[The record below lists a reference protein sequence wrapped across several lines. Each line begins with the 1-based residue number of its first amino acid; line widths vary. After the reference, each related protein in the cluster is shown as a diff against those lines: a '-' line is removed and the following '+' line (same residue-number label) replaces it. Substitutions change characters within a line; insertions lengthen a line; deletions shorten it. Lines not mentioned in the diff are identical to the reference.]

1 MDRLEAAK
9 VFVAIVERGSMISA
23 ANALDMSR
31 SMVTRYLSEMEDWS
45 GARLLHRSTR
55 SLSLTPAGEQ
65 VLDYCHRLLELA
77 NEVPAVSHAG
87 VAIPRGLLRIS
98 CSQFMAH
105 QILAPVVRQYLASY
119 PQASVN
125 FHVSSQT
132 VDLVAERIDL
142 AIRITNELDP
152 NLIARRL
159 GECESVVCAAP
170 SYLASRAAIT
180 HPEDLTQHNC
190 LTYSYFGDVMWR
202 FTKLGT
208 ISNTMPDSQLN
219 QSQLNQ
225 NQLNQSS
232 LNQSTLNQST
242 LNQSTLNQSELGQA
256 FNIPVKGNFS
266 ANDSM
271 VVLNATL
278 AGEGI
283 AMQPVWAVKPYL
295 DSGQLVPLLTEFKP
309 QSLGVYGV
317 YQSRKHMQPAL
328 RVMMDMLVAY
338 FSSLK

>member
-9 VFVAIVERGSMISA
+9 VFVTIVDRGSMIGA
-23 ANALDMSR
+23 AEALDMSR
-31 SMVTRYLSEMEDWS
+31 SMVTRYLAEMEEWS

-55 SLSLTPAGEQ
+55 RLSLTSAGEQ
-65 VLDYCHRLLELA
+65 VLDYCQRLLELA
-77 NEVPAVSHAG
+77 QEVPTVSHAQS
-87 VAIPRGLLRIS
+87 AQPRGLLRIS
-98 CSQFMAH
+98 CSQYMAH
-105 QILAPVVRQYLASY
+105 LLLPTVVRPYLAQY

-125 FHVSSQT
+125 FHVTSQT

-152 NLIARRL
+152 SLIARRL
-159 GECESVVCAAP
+159 GECESVVCASP
-170 SYLASRAAIT
+170 RYLAT
-180 HPEDLTQHNC
+180 HSAVTYPEDLTRHNC

-202 FTKLGT
+202 FTQTPIAAKAT
-208 ISNTMPDSQLN
+208 PTQ
-219 QSQLNQ
+219 
-225 NQLNQSS
+225 
-232 LNQSTLNQST
+232 
-242 LNQSTLNQSELGQA
+242 EVGQI
-256 FNIPVKGNFS
+256 FNIPVKGNLS

-283 AMQPVWAVKPYL
+283 AMQPLWAAKPYL
-295 DSGQLVPLLTEFKP
+295 DTGELVPLLLEFQP
-309 QSLGVYGV
+309 QTLGVYGV

-338 FSSLK
+338 FASLK

>member
-9 VFVAIVERGSMISA
+9 VFVTIVERGSMISA

-31 SMVTRYLSEMEDWS
+31 SMVTRYLSEMEEWS

-77 NEVPAVSHAG
+77 NEVPAVSHAA

-98 CSQFMAH
+98 CSQFLAH
-105 QILAPVVRQYLASY
+105 QILAPVVQQYLASY

-170 SYLASRAAIT
+170 SYLAARAAVL

-202 FTKLGT
+202 FYQSDVAAKQAQTHNSDPK
-208 ISNTMPDSQLN
+208 LN
-219 QSQLNQ
+219 Q
-225 NQLNQSS
+225 
-232 LNQSTLNQST
+232 
-242 LNQSTLNQSELGQA
+242 GQV
-256 FNIPVKGNFS
+256 FNVPVNGNFS

-283 AMQPVWAVKPYL
+283 AMQPVWAAKPYL
-295 DSGQLVPLLTEFKP
+295 DSGQLVPLLMEFKP

-338 FSSLK
+338 FASLN

>member
-9 VFVAIVERGSMISA
+9 VFVTIVERGSMISA

-31 SMVTRYLSEMEDWS
+31 SMVTRYLSEMEEWS

-77 NEVPAVSHAG
+77 NEVPAVSHAA

-98 CSQFMAH
+98 CSQFLAH
-105 QILAPVVRQYLASY
+105 QILAPVVQQYLASY

-170 SYLASRAAIT
+170 SYLAARAAVL

-202 FTKLGT
+202 FYKTDVGAKQAQALNSDPKL
-208 ISNTMPDSQLN
+208 SQ
-219 QSQLNQ
+219 
-225 NQLNQSS
+225 
-232 LNQSTLNQST
+232 
-242 LNQSTLNQSELGQA
+242 GQA
-256 FNIPVKGNFS
+256 ANQVLNLSQGQVFNVPVNGNFS

-271 VVLNATL
+271 VVLNSTL

-283 AMQPVWAVKPYL
+283 AMQPVWAAKPYL

-338 FSSLK
+338 FASLN

>member
-9 VFVAIVERGSMISA
+9 VFVTIVERGSMISA

-31 SMVTRYLSEMEDWS
+31 SMVTRYLSEMEEWS

-77 NEVPAVSHAG
+77 NEVPAVSHAA

-98 CSQFMAH
+98 CSQFLAH
-105 QILAPVVRQYLASY
+105 QILAPVVQQYLASY

-170 SYLASRAAIT
+170 SYLAARAAVL

-202 FTKLGT
+202 FYKTDVGAKQAQALNSDPK
-208 ISNTMPDSQLN
+208 SNQ
-219 QSQLNQ
+219 
-225 NQLNQSS
+225 
-232 LNQSTLNQST
+232 
-242 LNQSTLNQSELGQA
+242 GQV
-256 FNIPVKGNFS
+256 FNVPVNGNFS

-283 AMQPVWAVKPYL
+283 AMQPVWAAKPYL

-309 QSLGVYGV
+309 LSLGVYGV

-338 FSSLK
+338 FGSLK

>member
-9 VFVAIVERGSMISA
+9 VFVTIVERGSMISA

-31 SMVTRYLSEMEDWS
+31 SMVTRYLSEMEEWS

-77 NEVPAVSHAG
+77 NEVPAVSHAA

-98 CSQFMAH
+98 CSQFLAH
-105 QILAPVVRQYLASY
+105 QILTPVVQQYLTSY

-170 SYLASRAAIT
+170 SYLAARAAVL

-202 FTKLGT
+202 FYQSDVAAKQAQTQNSDPK
-208 ISNTMPDSQLN
+208 SNQ
-219 QSQLNQ
+219 
-225 NQLNQSS
+225 
-232 LNQSTLNQST
+232 
-242 LNQSTLNQSELGQA
+242 GQA
-256 FNIPVKGNFS
+256 FNVPVNGNFS

-283 AMQPVWAVKPYL
+283 AMQPVWAAKPYL

-309 QSLGVYGV
+309 LSLGVYGV

-338 FSSLK
+338 FASLN

>member
-9 VFVAIVERGSMISA
+9 VFVTIVERGSMISA

-31 SMVTRYLSEMEDWS
+31 SMVTRYLSEMEEWS

-77 NEVPAVSHAG
+77 NEVPAVSHAA

-98 CSQFMAH
+98 CSQFLAH
-105 QILAPVVRQYLASY
+105 QILAPVVQQYLASY

-170 SYLASRAAIT
+170 SYLAARAAVL

-202 FTKLGT
+202 FYKTDVGAKQAQALNADSK
-208 ISNTMPDSQLN
+208 SNQ
-219 QSQLNQ
+219 
-225 NQLNQSS
+225 
-232 LNQSTLNQST
+232 
-242 LNQSTLNQSELGQA
+242 GQA
-256 FNIPVKGNFS
+256 FNVPVNGNFS

-283 AMQPVWAVKPYL
+283 AMQPVWAAKPYL

-338 FSSLK
+338 FASLK

>member
-9 VFVAIVERGSMISA
+9 VFVTIVERGSMISA

-31 SMVTRYLSEMEDWS
+31 SMVTRYLSEMEEWS

-77 NEVPAVSHAG
+77 NEVPAVSHAA

-98 CSQFMAH
+98 CSQFLAH
-105 QILAPVVRQYLASY
+105 QILAPVVQQYLASY

-170 SYLASRAAIT
+170 SYLAARAAVL

-202 FTKLGT
+202 FYQSDVAAKQAQTQNSDPK
-208 ISNTMPDSQLN
+208 LN
-219 QSQLNQ
+219 Q
-225 NQLNQSS
+225 
-232 LNQSTLNQST
+232 
-242 LNQSTLNQSELGQA
+242 GQV
-256 FNIPVKGNFS
+256 FNVPVNGNFS

-283 AMQPVWAVKPYL
+283 AMQPVWAAKPYL

-338 FSSLK
+338 FASLN

>member
-9 VFVAIVERGSMISA
+9 VFVTIVERGSMISA

-31 SMVTRYLSEMEDWS
+31 SMVTRYLSEMEEWS

-77 NEVPAVSHAG
+77 NEVPAVSHAS

-98 CSQFMAH
+98 CSQFLAH
-105 QILAPVVRQYLASY
+105 QILAPVVCQYLASY

-170 SYLASRAAIT
+170 SYLAARAAVL

-202 FTKLGT
+202 FYQTDLAAKQTQAL
-208 ISNTMPDSQLN
+208 NADPKLN
-219 QSQLNQ
+219 Q
-225 NQLNQSS
+225 
-232 LNQSTLNQST
+232 
-242 LNQSTLNQSELGQA
+242 GQA
-256 FNIPVKGNFS
+256 FNVPVNGNFS

-283 AMQPVWAVKPYL
+283 AMQPLWAAKPYL
-295 DSGQLVPLLTEFKP
+295 DSGQLVPLLTEFMP

-338 FSSLK
+338 FASLK

>member
-9 VFVAIVERGSMISA
+9 VFVTIVERGSMISA

-31 SMVTRYLSEMEDWS
+31 SMVTRYLSEMEEWS

-77 NEVPAVSHAG
+77 NEVPAVSHAA

-98 CSQFMAH
+98 CSQFLAH
-105 QILAPVVRQYLASY
+105 QILAPVVQQYLASY

-170 SYLASRAAIT
+170 SYLAARAAVL

-202 FTKLGT
+202 FYKTDVGAKQAQALNSDPK
-208 ISNTMPDSQLN
+208 SNQ
-219 QSQLNQ
+219 
-225 NQLNQSS
+225 
-232 LNQSTLNQST
+232 
-242 LNQSTLNQSELGQA
+242 GQV
-256 FNIPVKGNFS
+256 FNVPVNGNFS

-283 AMQPVWAVKPYL
+283 AMQPVWAAKPYL

-309 QSLGVYGV
+309 LSLGVYGV

-328 RVMMDMLVAY
+328 RVMMDMLVVY
-338 FSSLK
+338 FASLN

>member
-55 SLSLTPAGEQ
+55 SLSLTSAGEQ

-170 SYLASRAAIT
+170 SYLAARAAVL

-208 ISNTMPDSQLN
+208 ISNPMPGN
-219 QSQLNQ
+219 QLNQ
-225 NQLNQSS
+225 NQLNQNQ
-232 LNQSTLNQST
+232 LNQNQ
-242 LNQSTLNQSELGQA
+242 LNQSELGQA
-256 FNIPVKGNFS
+256 FNIPVKGNLS

-271 VVLNATL
+271 VVLSATL

-283 AMQPVWAVKPYL
+283 AMQPLWAVKPYL

-338 FSSLK
+338 FASLK

>member
-9 VFVAIVERGSMISA
+9 VFVTIVERGSMISA

-31 SMVTRYLSEMEDWS
+31 SMVTRYLSEMEEWS

-77 NEVPAVSHAG
+77 NEVPAVSHAA

-98 CSQFMAH
+98 CSQFLAH
-105 QILAPVVRQYLASY
+105 QILAPVVQQYLASY

-170 SYLASRAAIT
+170 SYLAARAAVL

-202 FTKLGT
+202 FYKTDVGAKQAQALNSDPK
-208 ISNTMPDSQLN
+208 SNQ
-219 QSQLNQ
+219 
-225 NQLNQSS
+225 
-232 LNQSTLNQST
+232 
-242 LNQSTLNQSELGQA
+242 GQV
-256 FNIPVKGNFS
+256 FNVPVNGNFS

-271 VVLNATL
+271 VVLNSTL

-283 AMQPVWAVKPYL
+283 AMQPVWAAKPYL

-338 FSSLK
+338 FASLN

>member
-9 VFVAIVERGSMISA
+9 VFVTIVERGSMISA

-31 SMVTRYLSEMEDWS
+31 SMVTRYLSEMEEWS

-77 NEVPAVSHAG
+77 NEVPAVSHAA

-98 CSQFMAH
+98 CSQFLAH
-105 QILAPVVRQYLASY
+105 QILAPVVQQYLASY

-170 SYLASRAAIT
+170 SYLAARAAVL

-202 FTKLGT
+202 FYKTDVGAKQAQALNSDPK
-208 ISNTMPDSQLN
+208 SNQ
-219 QSQLNQ
+219 
-225 NQLNQSS
+225 
-232 LNQSTLNQST
+232 
-242 LNQSTLNQSELGQA
+242 GQV
-256 FNIPVKGNFS
+256 FNVPVNGNFS

-283 AMQPVWAVKPYL
+283 AMQPVWAAKPYL

-309 QSLGVYGV
+309 LSLGVYGV

-338 FSSLK
+338 FASLN

>member
-9 VFVAIVERGSMISA
+9 VFVTIVERGSMVSA

-31 SMVTRYLSEMEDWS
+31 SMVTRYLSEMEEWS

-77 NEVPAVSHAG
+77 NEVPAVSHAA

-98 CSQFMAH
+98 CSQFLAH

-170 SYLASRAAIT
+170 SYLAARAAVL

-202 FTKLGT
+202 FYQADVAAKQAQALN
-208 ISNTMPDSQLN
+208 SDPKLN
-219 QSQLNQ
+219 Q
-225 NQLNQSS
+225 
-232 LNQSTLNQST
+232 
-242 LNQSTLNQSELGQA
+242 GQA
-256 FNIPVKGNFS
+256 FNVPVNGNFS

-283 AMQPVWAVKPYL
+283 AMQPLWAAKPYL
-295 DSGQLVPLLTEFKP
+295 DSGQLVPLLTEFMP

-338 FSSLK
+338 FASLKS

>member
-9 VFVAIVERGSMISA
+9 VFVTIVERGSMIGA
-23 ANALDMSR
+23 AEALDMSR
-31 SMVTRYLSEMEDWS
+31 SMVTRYLSEMEEWS

-55 SLSLTPAGEQ
+55 RLSLTSAGEQ
-65 VLDYCHRLLELA
+65 VLDYCQRLLELA
-77 NEVPAVSHAG
+77 QEVPAVSHVQSAQ
-87 VAIPRGLLRIS
+87 PRGLLRIS

-105 QILAPVVRQYLASY
+105 LLLPTVVRPYLAQY

-152 NLIARRL
+152 SLIARRL

-170 SYLASRAAIT
+170 RYLATHSLIS
-180 HPEDLTQHNC
+180 HPEDLTRHNC

-202 FTKLGT
+202 FTQIIHPGG
-208 ISNTMPDSQLN
+208 IEAGQL
-219 QSQLNQ
+219 
-225 NQLNQSS
+225 
-232 LNQSTLNQST
+232 
-242 LNQSTLNQSELGQA
+242 
-256 FNIPVKGNFS
+256 FNIPVRGNLS

-283 AMQPVWAVKPYL
+283 AMQPLWAVKPHL
-295 DSGQLVPLLTEFKP
+295 DSGALVPLLREFKP

-338 FSSLK
+338 FASMNQHENSASLD

>member
-9 VFVAIVERGSMISA
+9 VFVTIVERGSMVSA

-31 SMVTRYLSEMEDWS
+31 SMVTRYLSEMEEWS

-77 NEVPAVSHAG
+77 NEVPAVSHAA

-98 CSQFMAH
+98 CSQFLAH

-125 FHVSSQT
+125 IHVSSQT

-170 SYLASRAAIT
+170 SYLATRAAVV

-202 FTKLGT
+202 FYQSDVADKLAQALN
-208 ISNTMPDSQLN
+208 SDPKLN
-219 QSQLNQ
+219 Q
-225 NQLNQSS
+225 
-232 LNQSTLNQST
+232 
-242 LNQSTLNQSELGQA
+242 GQE
-256 FNIPVKGNFS
+256 FNVPVNGNFS

-283 AMQPVWAVKPYL
+283 AMQPLWAAKPYL
-295 DSGQLVPLLTEFKP
+295 DSGQLVPLLTEFMP

-338 FSSLK
+338 FASLKS

>member
-9 VFVAIVERGSMISA
+9 VFVTIVERGSMISA

-31 SMVTRYLSEMEDWS
+31 SMVTRYLSEMEEWS

-77 NEVPAVSHAG
+77 NEVPAVSHAA

-98 CSQFMAH
+98 CSQFLAH
-105 QILAPVVRQYLASY
+105 QILAPVVQQYLASY

-170 SYLASRAAIT
+170 SYLAARAAVL

-202 FTKLGT
+202 FYQTDVVAKQAQALNSDPK
-208 ISNTMPDSQLN
+208 SNQ
-219 QSQLNQ
+219 
-225 NQLNQSS
+225 
-232 LNQSTLNQST
+232 
-242 LNQSTLNQSELGQA
+242 GQV
-256 FNIPVKGNFS
+256 FNVPVNGNFS

-283 AMQPVWAVKPYL
+283 AMQPVWAAKPYL

-338 FSSLK
+338 FASLN

>member
-9 VFVAIVERGSMISA
+9 VFVTIVERGSMIGA
-23 ANALDMSR
+23 AEALDMSR
-31 SMVTRYLSEMEDWS
+31 SMVTRYLAEMEEWS

-55 SLSLTPAGEQ
+55 RLSLTGAGEQ

-77 NEVPAVSHAG
+77 NEVPAVSHAS

-105 QILAPVVRQYLASY
+105 QILAPVVQQYLANY

-202 FTKLGT
+202 FTQVSSA
-208 ISNTMPDSQLN
+208 SNKMQG
-219 QSQLNQ
+219 
-225 NQLNQSS
+225 
-232 LNQSTLNQST
+232 
-242 LNQSTLNQSELGQA
+242 SELGQA
-256 FNIPVKGNFS
+256 LNIPVKGNLS

-283 AMQPVWAVKPYL
+283 AMQPLWAAKPYL

-328 RVMMDMLVAY
+328 RVMMDMLVVY
-338 FSSLK
+338 FASLK

>member
-9 VFVAIVERGSMISA
+9 VFVTIVERGSMISA

-31 SMVTRYLSEMEDWS
+31 SMVTRYLSEMEEWS

-77 NEVPAVSHAG
+77 NEVPAVSHAA

-98 CSQFMAH
+98 CSQFLAH
-105 QILAPVVRQYLASY
+105 QILAPVVQQYLASY

-170 SYLASRAAIT
+170 SYLAARAAVL

-202 FTKLGT
+202 FYKTDVGANQAQALNSDPK
-208 ISNTMPDSQLN
+208 SNQ
-219 QSQLNQ
+219 
-225 NQLNQSS
+225 
-232 LNQSTLNQST
+232 
-242 LNQSTLNQSELGQA
+242 GQV
-256 FNIPVKGNFS
+256 FNVPVNGNFS

-283 AMQPVWAVKPYL
+283 AMQPVWAAKPYL

-338 FSSLK
+338 FASLK

>member
-1 MDRLEAAK
+1 
-9 VFVAIVERGSMISA
+9 MISA

-31 SMVTRYLSEMEDWS
+31 SMVTRYLSEMEEWS

-77 NEVPAVSHAG
+77 NEVPAVSHAA

-98 CSQFMAH
+98 CSQFLAH
-105 QILAPVVRQYLASY
+105 QILTPVVQQYLTSY

-170 SYLASRAAIT
+170 SYLAARAAVL

-202 FTKLGT
+202 FYQSDVAAKQAQTQNSDPK
-208 ISNTMPDSQLN
+208 SNQ
-219 QSQLNQ
+219 
-225 NQLNQSS
+225 
-232 LNQSTLNQST
+232 
-242 LNQSTLNQSELGQA
+242 GQA
-256 FNIPVKGNFS
+256 FNVPVNGNFS

-283 AMQPVWAVKPYL
+283 AMQPVWAAKPYL

-309 QSLGVYGV
+309 LSLGVYGV

-338 FSSLK
+338 FASLN

>member
-9 VFVAIVERGSMISA
+9 VFVTIVERGSMVSA

-31 SMVTRYLSEMEDWS
+31 SMVTRYLSEMEEWS

-77 NEVPAVSHAG
+77 NEVPAVSHAS

-98 CSQFMAH
+98 CSQFLAH

-125 FHVSSQT
+125 IHVSSQT

-170 SYLASRAAIT
+170 SYLAARAAVL

-202 FTKLGT
+202 FYKTDVGAKQAQALNSDPK
-208 ISNTMPDSQLN
+208 SNQ
-219 QSQLNQ
+219 
-225 NQLNQSS
+225 
-232 LNQSTLNQST
+232 
-242 LNQSTLNQSELGQA
+242 GQV
-256 FNIPVKGNFS
+256 FNVPVNGNFS

-283 AMQPVWAVKPYL
+283 AMQPVWAAKPYL

-309 QSLGVYGV
+309 LSLGVYGV

-338 FSSLK
+338 FASLKSC

>member
-9 VFVAIVERGSMISA
+9 VFVTIVERGSMISA

-31 SMVTRYLSEMEDWS
+31 SMVTRYLSEMEEWS

-77 NEVPAVSHAG
+77 NEVPAVSHAA

-98 CSQFMAH
+98 CSQFLAH
-105 QILAPVVRQYLASY
+105 QILAPVVQQYLASY

-170 SYLASRAAIT
+170 SYLAARAAVL

-202 FTKLGT
+202 FYKTDVGAKQAQALNSDPK
-208 ISNTMPDSQLN
+208 SNQ
-219 QSQLNQ
+219 
-225 NQLNQSS
+225 
-232 LNQSTLNQST
+232 
-242 LNQSTLNQSELGQA
+242 GQA
-256 FNIPVKGNFS
+256 FNVPVNGNFS

-283 AMQPVWAVKPYL
+283 AMQPVWAAKPYL
-295 DSGQLVPLLTEFKP
+295 DSGQLVPLLTEFMP

-328 RVMMDMLVAY
+328 RVMMDMLVVY
-338 FSSLK
+338 FASLN

>member
-9 VFVAIVERGSMISA
+9 VFVTIVERGSMISA

-31 SMVTRYLSEMEDWS
+31 SMVTRYLSEMEEWS

-77 NEVPAVSHAG
+77 NEVPAVSHAA

-98 CSQFMAH
+98 CSQFLAH
-105 QILAPVVRQYLASY
+105 QILAPVVQQYLASY

-170 SYLASRAAIT
+170 SYLAARAAVL

-202 FTKLGT
+202 FYKTDVGAKQAQALNSDPK
-208 ISNTMPDSQLN
+208 SNQ
-219 QSQLNQ
+219 
-225 NQLNQSS
+225 
-232 LNQSTLNQST
+232 
-242 LNQSTLNQSELGQA
+242 GQV
-256 FNIPVKGNFS
+256 FNVPVNGNFS

-283 AMQPVWAVKPYL
+283 AMQPVWAAKPYL

-309 QSLGVYGV
+309 LSLGVYGV

-338 FSSLK
+338 FGSLE

>member
-9 VFVAIVERGSMISA
+9 VFVTIVERGSMISA

-31 SMVTRYLSEMEDWS
+31 SMVTRYLSEMEEWS

-77 NEVPAVSHAG
+77 NEVPAVSHAA

-98 CSQFMAH
+98 CSQFLAH
-105 QILAPVVRQYLASY
+105 QILAPIVHQYLASY

-125 FHVSSQT
+125 IHVSSQT

-170 SYLASRAAIT
+170 SYLAARAAVL

-202 FTKLGT
+202 FYQADVAAK
-208 ISNTMPDSQLN
+208 QAQALN
-219 QSQLNQ
+219 SDL
-225 NQLNQSS
+225 
-232 LNQSTLNQST
+232 TLNQ
-242 LNQSTLNQSELGQA
+242 GQA
-256 FNIPVKGNFS
+256 FNVPVNGNFS

-283 AMQPVWAVKPYL
+283 AMQPLWAAKPYL
-295 DSGQLVPLLTEFKP
+295 DSGQLVPLLTEFMP

-338 FSSLK
+338 FASLKSC

>member
-9 VFVAIVERGSMISA
+9 VFVTIVERGSMISA

-31 SMVTRYLSEMEDWS
+31 SMVTRYLSEMEEWS

-65 VLDYCHRLLELA
+65 VLDYCHRLFELA
-77 NEVPAVSHAG
+77 NEVPAVSHAA

-98 CSQFMAH
+98 CSQFLAH
-105 QILAPVVRQYLASY
+105 QILAPVVQQYLASY

-170 SYLASRAAIT
+170 SYLAARAAVL

-202 FTKLGT
+202 FYKTDVGAKQAQALNSDPK
-208 ISNTMPDSQLN
+208 SNQ
-219 QSQLNQ
+219 
-225 NQLNQSS
+225 
-232 LNQSTLNQST
+232 
-242 LNQSTLNQSELGQA
+242 GQA
-256 FNIPVKGNFS
+256 FNVPVNGNFS

-283 AMQPVWAVKPYL
+283 AMQPVWAAKPYL

-338 FSSLK
+338 FASLN

>member
-9 VFVAIVERGSMISA
+9 VFVTIVERGSMVSA

-31 SMVTRYLSEMEDWS
+31 SMVTRYLSEMEEWS

-77 NEVPAVSHAG
+77 NEVPAVSHAS

-98 CSQFMAH
+98 CSQFLAH
-105 QILAPVVRQYLASY
+105 QILAPVVHQYLASY

-125 FHVSSQT
+125 IHVSSQT

-170 SYLASRAAIT
+170 SYLAARAAVL

-202 FTKLGT
+202 FYQSDVAAKQAQN
-208 ISNTMPDSQLN
+208 SDPKLN
-219 QSQLNQ
+219 Q
-225 NQLNQSS
+225 
-232 LNQSTLNQST
+232 
-242 LNQSTLNQSELGQA
+242 GQA
-256 FNIPVKGNFS
+256 FNVPVNGNFS

-283 AMQPVWAVKPYL
+283 AMQPLWAAKPYL
-295 DSGQLVPLLTEFKP
+295 DSGQLVPLLTEFMP

-338 FSSLK
+338 FASLKS

>member
-9 VFVAIVERGSMISA
+9 VFVTIVERGSMIGA
-23 ANALDMSR
+23 AEALDMSR
-31 SMVTRYLSEMEDWS
+31 SMVTRYLAEMEEWS

-55 SLSLTPAGEQ
+55 RLSLTDAGEQ
-65 VLDYCHRLLELA
+65 VLDYCQRLLELA
-77 NEVPAVSHAG
+77 QEVPAVSHAQS
-87 VAIPRGLLRIS
+87 AQPRGLLRIS

-105 QILAPVVRQYLASY
+105 LLLPSVVRPYLAQY

-125 FHVSSQT
+125 FHVTSQT

-152 NLIARRL
+152 TLIARRL

-170 SYLASRAAIT
+170 SYLASHSAIT
-180 HPEDLTQHNC
+180 HPEDLTRHNC

-202 FTKLGT
+202 FTQTPIAGKAT
-208 ISNTMPDSQLN
+208 
-219 QSQLNQ
+219 
-225 NQLNQSS
+225 
-232 LNQSTLNQST
+232 STQ
-242 LNQSTLNQSELGQA
+242 EVGQI
-256 FNIPVKGNFS
+256 FNIPVKGNLS

-283 AMQPVWAVKPYL
+283 AMQPLWAAKPHL
-295 DSGQLVPLLTEFKP
+295 DSGALVPLLREFKP

-328 RVMMDMLVAY
+328 RVMMDMLVQHFNGAI
-338 FSSLK
+338 

>member
-9 VFVAIVERGSMISA
+9 VFVTIVERGSMISA

-31 SMVTRYLSEMEDWS
+31 SMVTRYLSEMEEWS

-77 NEVPAVSHAG
+77 NEVPAVSHAA

-98 CSQFMAH
+98 CSQFLAH
-105 QILAPVVRQYLASY
+105 QILAPVVQQYLASY

-170 SYLASRAAIT
+170 SYLAARAAVL

-202 FTKLGT
+202 FYKTDVGAKQAQALNSDPK
-208 ISNTMPDSQLN
+208 SNQ
-219 QSQLNQ
+219 
-225 NQLNQSS
+225 
-232 LNQSTLNQST
+232 
-242 LNQSTLNQSELGQA
+242 GQV
-256 FNIPVKGNFS
+256 FNVPVNGNFS

-283 AMQPVWAVKPYL
+283 AMQPVWAAKPYL

-328 RVMMDMLVAY
+328 RVMMDMLVTY
-338 FSSLK
+338 FASLN

>member
-9 VFVAIVERGSMISA
+9 VFVTIVERGSMISA

-31 SMVTRYLSEMEDWS
+31 SMVTRYLSEMEEWS

-77 NEVPAVSHAG
+77 NEVPAVSHAA

-98 CSQFMAH
+98 CSQFLAH
-105 QILAPVVRQYLASY
+105 QILAPVVQQYLASY

-170 SYLASRAAIT
+170 SYLAARAAVL

-202 FTKLGT
+202 FYKTDVGAKQAQAV
-208 ISNTMPDSQLN
+208 N
-219 QSQLNQ
+219 
-225 NQLNQSS
+225 
-232 LNQSTLNQST
+232 
-242 LNQSTLNQSELGQA
+242 SELNSNQDQV
-256 FNIPVKGNFS
+256 FNVPVNGNFS

-283 AMQPVWAVKPYL
+283 AMQPVWAAKPYL
-295 DSGQLVPLLTEFKP
+295 DSGLLVPLLTEFKP
-309 QSLGVYGV
+309 LSLGVYGV

-338 FSSLK
+338 FVSLN

>member
-9 VFVAIVERGSMISA
+9 VFVTIVERGSMISA

-31 SMVTRYLSEMEDWS
+31 SMVTRYLSEMEEWS

-77 NEVPAVSHAG
+77 NEVPAVSHAA

-98 CSQFMAH
+98 CSQFLAH

-170 SYLASRAAIT
+170 SYLATRAAVV

-202 FTKLGT
+202 FYQTDVADKLAQALN
-208 ISNTMPDSQLN
+208 SDPKLN
-219 QSQLNQ
+219 Q
-225 NQLNQSS
+225 
-232 LNQSTLNQST
+232 
-242 LNQSTLNQSELGQA
+242 GQV
-256 FNIPVKGNFS
+256 FNVPVNGNFS

-283 AMQPVWAVKPYL
+283 AMQPLWAANPYL
-295 DSGQLVPLLTEFKP
+295 DSGQLVPLLTEFMP

-338 FSSLK
+338 FASLKS

>member
-9 VFVAIVERGSMISA
+9 VFVTIVDRGSMIGA
-23 ANALDMSR
+23 AEALDMSR
-31 SMVTRYLSEMEDWS
+31 SMVTRYLAEMEEWS

-55 SLSLTPAGEQ
+55 RLSLTSAGEQ
-65 VLDYCHRLLELA
+65 VLDYCQRLLELA
-77 NEVPAVSHAG
+77 QEVPTVSHAQS
-87 VAIPRGLLRIS
+87 AQPRGLLRIS

-105 QILAPVVRQYLASY
+105 LLLPTVVRPYLAQY

-125 FHVSSQT
+125 FHVTSQT

-152 NLIARRL
+152 SLIARRL
-159 GECESVVCAAP
+159 GECESVVCASP
-170 SYLASRAAIT
+170 RYLATHSAVT
-180 HPEDLTQHNC
+180 HPEDLTRHNC

-202 FTKLGT
+202 FTQ
-208 ISNTMPDSQLN
+208 INHPDGIEVGQL
-219 QSQLNQ
+219 
-225 NQLNQSS
+225 
-232 LNQSTLNQST
+232 
-242 LNQSTLNQSELGQA
+242 
-256 FNIPVKGNFS
+256 FNIPVRGNLS

-283 AMQPVWAVKPYL
+283 AMQPLWAAKPYL
-295 DSGQLVPLLTEFKP
+295 DTGELVPLLREFQP
-309 QSLGVYGV
+309 QTLGVYGV

-338 FSSLK
+338 FASMNQHEYSASLK

>member
-9 VFVAIVERGSMISA
+9 VFVTIVERGSMISA

-31 SMVTRYLSEMEDWS
+31 SMVTRYLSEMEEWS

-65 VLDYCHRLLELA
+65 VLDYCHKLLELA
-77 NEVPAVSHAG
+77 NEVPSVSNAG
-87 VAIPRGLLRIS
+87 MAIPRGLLRIS

-170 SYLASRAAIT
+170 SYLAARASVL

-202 FTKLGT
+202 FYQTDMAAK
-208 ISNTMPDSQLN
+208 QA
-219 QSQLNQ
+219 Q
-225 NQLNQSS
+225 S
-232 LNQSTLNQST
+232 LNSEPHSNQDQAV
-242 LNQSTLNQSELGQA
+242 NLGQA
-256 FNIPVKGNFS
+256 FNVPVNGNFS

-278 AGEGI
+278 VGEGI
-283 AMQPVWAVKPYL
+283 AMQPVWAAKPYL

-338 FSSLK
+338 FASLK

>member
-9 VFVAIVERGSMISA
+9 VFVTIVERGSMVSA

-31 SMVTRYLSEMEDWS
+31 SMVTRYLSEMEEWS

-77 NEVPAVSHAG
+77 NEVPAVSHAS

-98 CSQFMAH
+98 CSQFLAH
-105 QILAPVVRQYLASY
+105 QILAPVVNQYLASY

-125 FHVSSQT
+125 IHVSSQT

-170 SYLASRAAIT
+170 SYLAARAAVL

-202 FTKLGT
+202 FYQADVAAKQVQALN
-208 ISNTMPDSQLN
+208 SDPKLN
-219 QSQLNQ
+219 Q
-225 NQLNQSS
+225 
-232 LNQSTLNQST
+232 
-242 LNQSTLNQSELGQA
+242 GQA
-256 FNIPVKGNFS
+256 FNVPVNGNFS

-283 AMQPVWAVKPYL
+283 AMQPLWAAKPYL
-295 DSGQLVPLLTEFKP
+295 DSGQLVPLLTEFMP

-338 FSSLK
+338 FASLKS

>member
-9 VFVAIVERGSMISA
+9 VFVTIVERGSMISA

-31 SMVTRYLSEMEDWS
+31 SMVTRYLSEMEEWS

-77 NEVPAVSHAG
+77 NEVPAVSHAA

-98 CSQFMAH
+98 CSQFLAH
-105 QILAPVVRQYLASY
+105 QILAPVVQQYLAGY

-170 SYLASRAAIT
+170 SYLAARAAVL

-202 FTKLGT
+202 FYKTDVGAKQAQALNSDPK
-208 ISNTMPDSQLN
+208 SNQ
-219 QSQLNQ
+219 
-225 NQLNQSS
+225 
-232 LNQSTLNQST
+232 
-242 LNQSTLNQSELGQA
+242 GQV
-256 FNIPVKGNFS
+256 FNVPVNGNFS

-283 AMQPVWAVKPYL
+283 AMQPVWAAKSYL
-295 DSGQLVPLLTEFKP
+295 DSGQLVPLLTEFMP

-338 FSSLK
+338 FGSLK

>member
-9 VFVAIVERGSMISA
+9 VFVTIVERGSMVSA

-31 SMVTRYLSEMEDWS
+31 SMVTRYLSEMEEWS

-77 NEVPAVSHAG
+77 NEVPAVSHAA

-98 CSQFMAH
+98 CSQFLAH

-119 PQASVN
+119 PQAGVN

-170 SYLASRAAIT
+170 SYLAARAAVL

-202 FTKLGT
+202 FYQTDLAAKQTQVLN
-208 ISNTMPDSQLN
+208 SDPKLN
-219 QSQLNQ
+219 Q
-225 NQLNQSS
+225 
-232 LNQSTLNQST
+232 
-242 LNQSTLNQSELGQA
+242 GQA
-256 FNIPVKGNFS
+256 FNVPVNGNFS

-283 AMQPVWAVKPYL
+283 AMQPLWAAKPYL
-295 DSGQLVPLLTEFKP
+295 DSGQLVPLLTEFMP

-338 FSSLK
+338 FASLKS

>member
-170 SYLASRAAIT
+170 SYLAARAAIT

-202 FTKLGT
+202 FYQTDVGAKQLQSLNSESKLNQG
-208 ISNTMPDSQLN
+208 QLN
-219 QSQLNQ
+219 QGQSNQ
-225 NQLNQSS
+225 
-232 LNQSTLNQST
+232 
-242 LNQSTLNQSELGQA
+242 GQA
-256 FNIPVKGNFS
+256 FNVPVNGNFS

-271 VVLNATL
+271 VVLSATL

-283 AMQPVWAVKPYL
+283 AMQPVWAAKPYL

-338 FSSLK
+338 FASLK

>member
-9 VFVAIVERGSMISA
+9 VFVTIVERGSMISA

-31 SMVTRYLSEMEDWS
+31 SMVTRYLSEMEEWS

-77 NEVPAVSHAG
+77 NEVPAVSHAA

-98 CSQFMAH
+98 CSQFLAH
-105 QILAPVVRQYLASY
+105 QILAPVVQQYLASY

-170 SYLASRAAIT
+170 SYLAARAAVL

-202 FTKLGT
+202 FYKTDVGAKQAQALNSDPK
-208 ISNTMPDSQLN
+208 SNQ
-219 QSQLNQ
+219 
-225 NQLNQSS
+225 
-232 LNQSTLNQST
+232 
-242 LNQSTLNQSELGQA
+242 GQA
-256 FNIPVKGNFS
+256 FNVPVNGNFS

-283 AMQPVWAVKPYL
+283 AMQPVWAAKPYL

-309 QSLGVYGV
+309 LSLGVYGV

-338 FSSLK
+338 FASLN

>member
-9 VFVAIVERGSMISA
+9 VFVTIVERGSMVSA

-31 SMVTRYLSEMEDWS
+31 SMVTRYLSEMEEWS

-77 NEVPAVSHAG
+77 NEVPAVSHAA

-98 CSQFMAH
+98 CSQFLAH
-105 QILAPVVRQYLASY
+105 QILAPVVQQYLAIY

-170 SYLASRAAIT
+170 SYLAARAAVL

-202 FTKLGT
+202 FYQTDVVAKQAQALNSDPK
-208 ISNTMPDSQLN
+208 SNQ
-219 QSQLNQ
+219 
-225 NQLNQSS
+225 
-232 LNQSTLNQST
+232 
-242 LNQSTLNQSELGQA
+242 GQA
-256 FNIPVKGNFS
+256 FNVPVNGNFS

-283 AMQPVWAVKPYL
+283 AMQPVWAAKPYL

-328 RVMMDMLVAY
+328 RVMMDMLVVY
-338 FSSLK
+338 FASLN

>member
-9 VFVAIVERGSMISA
+9 VFVTIVERGSMISA

-31 SMVTRYLSEMEDWS
+31 SMVTRYLSEMEEWS

-77 NEVPAVSHAG
+77 NEVPAVSHAA

-98 CSQFMAH
+98 CSQFLAH

-170 SYLASRAAIT
+170 SYLAARAAVL

-202 FTKLGT
+202 FYKTDVGAKQAQALNSDPK
-208 ISNTMPDSQLN
+208 SNQ
-219 QSQLNQ
+219 
-225 NQLNQSS
+225 
-232 LNQSTLNQST
+232 
-242 LNQSTLNQSELGQA
+242 GQV
-256 FNIPVKGNFS
+256 FNVPVNGNFS

-283 AMQPVWAVKPYL
+283 AMQPVWAAKPYL

-338 FSSLK
+338 FASLN